1 MNSSFVTEFR
11 YGAVAMI
18 FFVCVYRVLCGND
31 SSVRQGETAVGVK
44 FVKIVHD
51 SPFKALSFHF
61 SHQ

>member
-1 MNSSFVTEFR
+1 MNSSFVTVFR

-18 FFVCVYRVLCGND
+18 FFLCVYRVLCGND

-51 SPFKALSFHF
+51 SPFKA
-61 SHQ
+61 